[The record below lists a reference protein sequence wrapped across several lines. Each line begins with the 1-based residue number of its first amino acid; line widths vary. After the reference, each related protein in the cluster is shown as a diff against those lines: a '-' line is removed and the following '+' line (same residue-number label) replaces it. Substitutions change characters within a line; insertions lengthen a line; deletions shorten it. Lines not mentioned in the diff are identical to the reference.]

1 MKINFLKFKKKNNL
15 KKKTFS
21 INVNFYWKSILFL
34 SLFILLIGFALGL
47 FVFLKINKDFILPE
61 IKKGSLMEKIKE
73 ERIQKVFDYFSQK
86 EENSLQI
93 LNNNFFIVDPS
104 K

>member
-1 MKINFLKFKKKNNL
+1 
-15 KKKTFS
+15 
-21 INVNFYWKSILFL
+21 
-34 SLFILLIGFALGL
+34 
-47 FVFLKINKDFILPE
+47 
-61 IKKGSLMEKIKE
+61 LMEKIKE

-86 EENSLQI
+86 EERSLQI

>member
-1 MKINFLKFKKKNNL
+1 MKIKILYEDKDILAIEKPSGISVHADGKKNEKNISDYFL
-15 KKKTFS
+15 EKYPKMKNVGES
-21 INVNFYWKSILFL
+21 IFVNGK
-34 SLFILLIGFALGL
+34 
-47 FVFLKINKDFILPE
+47 E

-86 EENSLQI
+86 EERSLQI